1 MTVREITKTTFISAL
16 PFEVDTDNPND
27 EFLFEPPTAAALWV
41 LSTIKNSGWISY
53 VKGPKIDWT
62 GMLSW
67 ARHGFK
73 LTDSTRIRVEL
84 AASLAGLEGA
94 APALYNVA
102 LRLDSD
108 NRTAVFEAIQMLAT
122 GGLR

>member
-1 MTVREITKTTFISAL
+1 MTVHEITKDTFISAM
-16 PFEVDTDNPND
+16 PFEIEDGE

-41 LSTIKNSGWISY
+41 LTTVKNTGWWKFIDF
-53 VKGPKIDWT
+53 PRIDWT

-67 ARHGFK
+67 ARALGRP
-73 LTDSTRIRVEL
+73 TDSSRLRIEL

-94 APALYNVA
+94 APSLYNVA
-102 LRLDSD
+102 LRLDAD
-108 NRTAVFEAIQMLAT
+108 NRATVFEAVQMLAG